1 MENLKVVLL
10 KNGNLEDY
18 LIGKVQE
25 LDEEPSLFIEDAFR
39 IVNDQLEVYPK
50 YSAQRDLF
58 LTSDVDPCLVSFN
71 RFNLNDC
78 VHKLVCLVHIHCSLS
93 ITKQQLK
100 SWKLNTCNT
109 SSNDP

>member
-39 IVNDQLEVYPK
+39 IVNDQLAVSPK

-58 LTSDVDPCLVSFN
+58 LTSESIFTIVDPSATMVELYESTVPA
-71 RFNLNDC
+71 
-78 VHKLVCLVHIHCSLS
+78 KPP
-93 ITKQQLK
+93 TE
-100 SWKLNTCNT
+100 
-109 SSNDP
+109 

>member
-18 LIGKVQE
+18 LIGKVKE
-25 LDEEPSLFIEDAFR
+25 LDEEPSLFIEAAFR

-58 LTSDVDPCLVSFN
+58 LTSE
-71 RFNLNDC
+71 
-78 VHKLVCLVHIHCSLS
+78 S
-93 ITKQQLK
+93 IFTIVEPSATMMELYESTVPAKPP
-100 SWKLNTCNT
+100 TE
-109 SSNDP
+109 

>member
-50 YSAQRDLF
+50 YSGQRDLF
-58 LTSDVDPCLVSFN
+58 LTSESIFTIVDPSATMVELYESTVPA
-71 RFNLNDC
+71 
-78 VHKLVCLVHIHCSLS
+78 KPP
-93 ITKQQLK
+93 TE
-100 SWKLNTCNT
+100 
-109 SSNDP
+109 

>member
-58 LTSDVDPCLVSFN
+58 LTSESIFTIVDPSATMVELYEST
-71 RFNLNDC
+71 LPA
-78 VHKLVCLVHIHCSLS
+78 KPP
-93 ITKQQLK
+93 TE
-100 SWKLNTCNT
+100 
-109 SSNDP
+109 